1 MTWKWAD
8 EILGTLEISH
18 NQKAKKTKKE
28 IRNEKAKNVNET
40 DSYNNNSSNNNLGLA
55 IRPKRLTKKRLEAR
69 RLESQVNNRL
79 MAF

>member
-8 EILGTLEISH
+8 EILGTLEINQ

-40 DSYNNNSSNNNLGLA
+40 DSYNNSNLGLA

>member
-8 EILGTLEISH
+8 EILGTLEINQ

-40 DSYNNNSSNNNLGLA
+40 DSYNNSNNNLGLA
-55 IRPKRLTKKRLEAR
+55 IRPKRLTKKRLEAS